1 MVFTK
6 DSHYESERA
15 VILIKAAPQTSS
27 KHGETVCCAGITPYG
42 EWRRLYPI
50 SFRFLTDDRKFSRWD
65 VIEYRSSRPIDDRR
79 DESRRVDSD
88 SLMIVSNTKKTERWN
103 FLQKSLVTSLQK
115 EKEAN
120 RSLALLEV
128 EVLDFTY
135 ERMSDEK
142 FAKQKASFD
151 ALHST
156 ADMFETNKIIPYEP
170 CPYEFKYRYLSD
182 DGIRTG
188 TCQDWEVE
196 ATYYRMSRKD
206 GERAALDYI
215 VGTFGER
222 YPREGMCLA
231 MGTHSIYPDTWLING
246 IIKLERDGQG
256 SLF

>member
-27 KHGETVCCAGITPYG
+27 KHRETVCCAGITPYG

-50 SFRFLTDDRKFSRWD
+50 SFRFLTNHRKFSRWD
-65 VIEYRSSRPIDDRR
+65 VVEYRSGRPKDDRR
-79 DESRRVDSD
+79 QESRRVDPE
-88 SLMIVSNTKKTERWN
+88 SLQIVNSIKKGERWN
-103 FLQKSLVTSLQK
+103 FLQKSIVTSLQK
-115 EKEAN
+115 EKEAG

-128 EVLDFTY
+128 EVLDFDY
-135 ERMSDEK
+135 EPMSADK
-142 FAKQKASFD
+142 FARQKASFE
-151 ALHST
+151 AIHST
-156 ADMFETNKIIPYEP
+156 GDMFETNKIIPYEP
-170 CPYEFKYRYLSD
+170 CPYEFKYRYRSE

-196 ATYYRMSRKD
+196 ATYFHMSRRD
-206 GERAALDYI
+206 GKQAALDYI
-215 VGTFGER
+215 VQTFGER

-231 MGTHSIYPDTWLING
+231 MGTHSLYPDTWLING